1 MNQLLE
7 SANTHYKKPEQI
19 RLAYLD
25 GIRGIAA
32 LYVVFV
38 HSWYYSDSV
47 SSPPM
52 LWLPMTKLLRYGI
65 FAVVIFIVLSGYCL
79 MLPIV
84 RSDKGYFS
92 GGLLGFFKRR
102 IRRIL
107 PPYYAALLLCMLM
120 GGLILWLEQTTNLSW
135 YDGTMNPL
143 QGLFSPNFSGHD
155 LIIYFL
161 LLQNFVLDINN
172 INGPTWTVAVEWQIY
187 FVFAILLI
195 PIWRRLG
202 LFYTVAI
209 AFAVGLTI
217 SYLMGSEV
225 SSRACPWFL
234 GLFALGMA
242 AAEINFSQ
250 KPSLLRLKTSL
261 PWGILAAIFA
271 CLAFL
276 TESLRFSA
284 LPGLAQWI
292 VHSFVALGT
301 SCFLIYCTNFLTKG
315 KALPPV
321 IGFLESRW
329 VVALGIFS
337 YSLYITHA
345 PVVWLVHQLL
355 LSQQLSPTMMAAKW
369 LLYAVPSSLLVAY
382 LFHRAFEKP
391 FMSHFSAKV
400 KSQRTSSTDLAKSDE
415 GWDVLIGGEYTGT
428 HTRLATSVK
437 QLLEWL
443 REYMSV
449 DTVTLLLPVRDR
461 QNLAVYATLGL
472 EEEIVQKIRIPIGQG
487 FAGRISASKQP
498 TIVNNLKE
506 VEVVSPIL
514 RHRGLRSLVG
524 IPLPIEQSQMGVL
537 HVGTFESHNFTERDV
552 QQLQLIAKLI
562 GSMVADAKVLS
573 FEQDCRNTSYLNSRE
588 SMTRFLQLPSHVNLI
603 NTLHQVFVL
612 NFSTLEFK
620 VS

>member
-1 MNQLLE
+1 MNQLSE
-7 SANTHYKKPEQI
+7 SVNTHYKKPERI

-47 SSPPM
+47 SPPSM

-120 GGLILWLEQTTNLSW
+120 GGLILWLEQMIDLSW
-135 YDGTMNPL
+135 YDATMNPL

-155 LIIYFL
+155 VVVYFL

-209 AFAVGLTI
+209 AFAVGLI
-217 SYLMGSEV
+217 MSYLMGSEV
-225 SSRACPWFL
+225 SSHACPWFL

-271 CLAFL
+271 CLAFVI
-276 TESLRFSA
+276 ESLRFGA

-292 VHSFVALGT
+292 VHSCVALGT
-301 SCFLIYCTNFLTKG
+301 GCFLIYCTNFLTKG
-315 KALPPV
+315 KALPPI

-345 PVVWLVHQLL
+345 PVVWFVHQLL

-391 FMSHFSAKV
+391 FMSHFSDKV
-400 KSQRTSSTDLAKSDE
+400 KSQRTNSTDLAKSDE

-428 HTRLATSVK
+428 QTRLATSVK

-487 FAGRISASKQP
+487 FAGGISASKQP

-506 VEVVSPIL
+506 VEIVSPIL

-552 QQLQLIAKLI
+552 QQLQLMAKLI
-562 GSMVADAKVLS
+562 GSMVADAGVLS
-573 FEQDCRNTSYLNSRE
+573 FEQDCHNTSYLNSKE
-588 SMTRFLQLPSHVNLI
+588 SLTRFLQLPSQGNLI

-612 NFSTLEFK
+612 NFSTLKFK